1 MSEDMEERL
10 QNALAQLQPQ
20 LQADGIHAEFVEVR
34 GAILVVKLV
43 GVCLSCTRVQLA
55 QRLYIEAAV
64 RKIVPELESVWPD
77 SADDR
82 APL

>member
-1 MSEDMEERL
+1 MSADIEERL
-10 QNALAQLQPQ
+10 QSALAQLQPQ
-20 LQADGIHAEFVEVR
+20 LQADGIHAEYVEVR
-34 GAILVVKLV
+34 GAVLVVKLV

-55 QRLYIEAAV
+55 QRLYIEAAI
-64 RKIVPELESVWPD
+64 RKIVPELESVWPE